1 MHELFVAHTRRYEAG
16 RTTKSCRPC
25 VCSCALLARWSRVPT
40 INSRHCALC
49 LLLSARRRVDSGKCT
64 AAGAC
69 VKSPGYSMDG
79 HYGSDQKCKITP
91 LVRLGNLS
99 CKVFETE
106 STNDVLLIGG
116 KAYSGAPAQPARKSF
131 VRIHPTTCPT
141 ARTVTRASSGTP
153 WGRHGRLAV
162 DKSWS

>member
-1 MHELFVAHTRRYEAG
+1 M
-16 RTTKSCRPC
+16 
-25 VCSCALLARWSRVPT
+25 
-40 INSRHCALC
+40 
-49 LLLSARRRVDSGKCT
+49 DSGKCT

-116 KAYSGAPAQPARKSF
+116 KAYSGAPTQPLEV
-131 VRIHPTTCPT
+131 VRSHSSHDVPDSTHSDACFQ
-141 ARTVTRASSGTP
+141 RHSLGASRQACCGQVLVLVGPSE
-153 WGRHGRLAV
+153 A
-162 DKSWS
+162 